1 MVCENITLTKS
12 YHRLVPYHFFLDWN
26 ISRLRIALAKC
37 IAYYVDI
44 KILVITEARATT
56 LKLHIREVQFLS
68 LRYQMFPGQ
77 LGFRH
82 GSCCKLLKKLQRA
95 IFFSVILN
103 KILAIYVK
111 HDLALFTEVR
121 KKCRLLNGFFPS
133 NQYMID
139 KKKLD
144 QCWKL
149 CRWPIMSDL
158 FKVVKIDGKGFGCVA
173 TRDIKR

>member
-1 MVCENITLTKS
+1 MQLSCLPYHWLRPCLRKSVCENITLTKS
-12 YHRLVPYHFFLDWN
+12 YHRLVLNHFFLDWN

-82 GSCCKLLKKLQRA
+82 GSCCKLLKNSNVLS
-95 IFFSVILN
+95 FFRWFWTKFWLSTWNMIWLYLL
-103 KILAIYVK
+103 K
-111 HDLALFTEVR
+111 FVR
-121 KKCRLLNGFFPS
+121 NADC
-133 NQYMID
+133 
-139 KKKLD
+139 
-144 QCWKL
+144 
-149 CRWPIMSDL
+149 
-158 FKVVKIDGKGFGCVA
+158 
-173 TRDIKR
+173 